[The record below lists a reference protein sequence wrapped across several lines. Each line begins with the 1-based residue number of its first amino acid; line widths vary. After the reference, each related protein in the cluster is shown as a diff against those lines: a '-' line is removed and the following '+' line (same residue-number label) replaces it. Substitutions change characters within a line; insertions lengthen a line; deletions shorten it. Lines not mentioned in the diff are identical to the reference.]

1 VLLPLRVGR
10 GTKLRLS
17 SYVNFLQ
24 QMDEQSI
31 QAVVNEIAPMLTGRT
46 PGKIF
51 QLGPASLAIDFGLRA
66 AGYLYLSAESAAPG
80 LYLIKRR
87 VRDLEKQSRP
97 LSQFA
102 QSLRKELQQTRLV
115 SITKEKT
122 DRIVRLTFAGT
133 DELGHERASQL
144 LTQLTGSSA
153 NLLILNDRET
163 IVRALRASQTVGQ
176 RPGDTYRQSDS
187 TRPPQTRKP
196 SALLE
201 MMRSSTHDTAS
212 AAADHYFTSLLA
224 EKQQAAQIASA
235 RAELRRKI
243 SQQQKLLGRLE
254 QDLREHDDPEQH
266 KRVGDLLL
274 ANLHT
279 ATRAGN
285 RVTLIDY
292 FSDDARKLAVE
303 IDVSVSLP
311 EEATRR
317 FARYARSKRAS
328 EQIKLRQDTVVQGLR
343 KLESDLASL
352 DQAIAEGKLPA
363 TAAKSPGPRSTR
375 DQQRAAPE
383 RVRGTRRYVSAD
395 GLEILVGRTSH
406 DNDHLTFKVAKPN
419 DLWLHAADY
428 GGSHVVVRNSSRKEI
443 PSRTLIEAAQL
454 AAHFSQAK
462 KDPKVD
468 VHYTERKFV
477 SKPRKAK
484 PGLVRLERFKTILV
498 QPKEAGT
505 RA

>member
-1 VLLPLRVGR
+1 
-10 GTKLRLS
+10 
-17 SYVNFLQ
+17 
-24 QMDEQSI
+24 MDEQSI
-31 QAVVNEIAPMLTGRT
+31 QVVVSEIAPMLTGRA

-51 QLGPASLAIDFGLRA
+51 QLGPNSLAIDFGLRA
-66 AGYLYLSAESAAPG
+66 AGYLYLSAEPATPG

-97 LSQFA
+97 LSQFG

-115 SITKEKT
+115 SVNKEKT
-122 DRIVRLTFAGT
+122 DRIVRFTFTGA
-133 DELGHERASQL
+133 DELGHERTPHLVA
-144 LTQLTGSSA
+144 QLTGSST
-153 NLLILNDRET
+153 NLLLLNDRDT
-163 IVRALRASQTVGQ
+163 IIRTLRPSQTAGRQVG
-176 RPGDTYRQSDS
+176 DIYRQADT
-187 TRPPQTRKP
+187 TRPPQTRRP
-196 SALLE
+196 SALFELIRGGTYE
-201 MMRSSTHDTAS
+201 TVSE
-212 AAADHYFTSLLA
+212 AADHYFTSLLA

-235 RAELRRKI
+235 RAGLRRKI
-243 SQQQKLLGRLE
+243 SQHEKLLGRLE

-279 ATRAGN
+279 ATREGH

-292 FSDDARKLAVE
+292 FSEDARKLAVE
-303 IDVSVSLP
+303 IDPSVSLA

-317 FARYARSKRAS
+317 FARFSRSKRAS
-328 EQIKLRQDTVVQGLR
+328 EQIKLRQETVVQGLR
-343 KLESDLASL
+343 KLESELVSL
-352 DQAIAEGKLPA
+352 EKAIAEGQLPA
-363 TAAKSPGPRSTR
+363 MAAKSPSPRR
-375 DQQRAAPE
+375 AKDQPRPAPE
-383 RVRGTRRYVSAD
+383 RVRGTRRYISVD

-454 AAHFSQAK
+454 AAYFSQAK

-477 SKPRKAK
+477 SKPKKAK
-484 PGLVRLERFKTILV
+484 PGIVRLQRFKNITTE
-498 QPKEAGT
+498 PKEAGT
-505 RA
+505 RV